1 MWGWFSDFF
10 GDTGSVLLTFRI
22 PSSPWHSCTSCSSH
36 SPHTFPSSSVLR
48 VCTFPYSEYSEE
60 KADGCRVL
68 ALKWESLVGTNS
80 GSPMWNVIPEGEY
93 AHQKHNSQGLC
104 IPLEYSLLLD
114 VSYLQLYF
122 HQRMRMAIF

>member
-1 MWGWFSDFF
+1 MCARF
-10 GDTGSVLLTFRI
+10 LTLSTQRK
-22 PSSPWHSCTSCSSH
+22 
-36 SPHTFPSSSVLR
+36 
-48 VCTFPYSEYSEE
+48 

-80 GSPMWNVIPEGEY
+80 GSPMWNVIPEGKY
-93 AHQKHNSQGLC
+93 VHQKHNSQGLC